1 MQKYDAEKLN
11 LAALKWIIENKSNL
25 LEKPTIKSMQKKIKE
40 SIHELEG
47 ISRTPSEEKTLST
60 LYQVQELIDEK
71 VTRLYEE
78 LSKYKGDE
86 DYSKKEEMFTQ
97 LLMIISFTVLGSKE
111 LKIIPKNPYLLA
123 VYIEHIIAKDN
134 SQTSYFLS
142 IISKY
147 SEDEEKNALLESLK
161 LLDLPEVESIKYSEF
176 DSIQEAISKST
187 ANLDYEA
194 VMKYKNDLS
203 LEIVEKSDRFK
214 EALSF
219 LGYVK
224 LEQSGIF

>member
-1 MQKYDAEKLN
+1 
-11 LAALKWIIENKSNL
+11 
-25 LEKPTIKSMQKKIKE
+25 
-40 SIHELEG
+40 
-47 ISRTPSEEKTLST
+47 
-60 LYQVQELIDEK
+60 
-71 VTRLYEE
+71 
-78 LSKYKGDE
+78 
-86 DYSKKEEMFTQ
+86 MFTQ